1 MHIEI
6 CHATGLL
13 HNTRCFKFYKIQKK
27 KKDLFKVIKVELS
40 KVNTDRHRDKI
51 IHEGLLHFQRRA
63 QRKCYH
69 P

>member
-1 MHIEI
+1 M
-6 CHATGLL
+6 LL
-13 HNTRCFKFYKIQKK
+13 AYFITLDVLNFIKYKKK